1 MTRVRARGPG
11 DVAGKSKDHLRR
23 RVIEQARHSVGERAA
38 QARPAHDEQLAAIQR
53 SRLLDAA
60 VETIA
65 EIGYGQAT
73 VAQITARARV
83 SRRTFYELF
92 DNREE
97 CLVALLDEIVAT
109 VERELA
115 AAGVEGLPWCE
126 RVRGGLW
133 TILCFLDR
141 EPALAQVCIV
151 QALGGGL
158 HVLERR
164 EGTLAQLAAVLDE
177 GRREGPHA
185 GRCTQ
190 LTAEGLV
197 GAAFGIVHARLLRR
211 DRRPLRE
218 LLGELMGLIT
228 LSYLGPTAARRAQNL
243 PLPAFTRPAHAACE
257 PVTRRRG
264 RDPLQDVPMR
274 LTYRTARVLGCI
286 AEQPGISNRA
296 VAERAGI
303 VDQGQMSK
311 LLARLARLGL
321 AVNDGTG
328 HAKGEAN
335 AWMLTPLGQRVAKRL
350 QVGDEAHKEEAA

>member
-1 MTRVRARGPG
+1 MTQVRARERG
-11 DVAGKSKDHLRR
+11 DLAGTSKDRARHRGT
-23 RVIEQARHSVGERAA
+23 EQARRSAGEL
-38 QARPAHDEQLAAIQR
+38 QVEARPAPDEQLAAIQR
-53 SRLLDAA
+53 SRLLAA
-60 VETIA
+60 ALETTA

-97 CLVALLDEIVAT
+97 CLVALLDEILAT
-109 VERELA
+109 VARELV
-115 AAGVEGLPWCE
+115 AAGVEGLPWRE

-141 EPALAQVCIV
+141 EPALAQVCVV

-164 EGTLAQLAAVLDE
+164 ERVLAQLAAVLDE
-177 GRREGPHA
+177 GRREGQRA

-197 GAAFGIVHARLLRR
+197 GAAFGIVHARILRR
-211 DRRPLRE
+211 DRRPLRD
-218 LLGELMGLIT
+218 LLGELMGLIA
-228 LSYLGPTAARRAQNL
+228 LSYLGPAAARREQSR
-243 PLPAFTRPAHAACE
+243 PLPALASPAPTTLE
-257 PVTRRRG
+257 PMTRRRG

-286 AEQPGISNRA
+286 AERPGISNRT

-321 AVNDGTG
+321 VVNDGTG
-328 HAKGEAN
+328 YAKGEAN
-335 AWMLTPLGQRVAKRL
+335 AWTLTPLGQQVAKRL
-350 QVGDEAHKEEAA
+350 QISEEEAA